1 MSVALDGPLNNLPGT
16 PGLATPLRPLVL
28 LGGAV
33 LLAHLAMLQ
42 AAPGA
47 LNLAEPLATR
57 QFITRTI
64 TPPPPAVP
72 APVAVAARPET
83 AAPAPA
89 PVARPRPAAPKTPA
103 APVLESNVPGVQVQR
118 SLDAINFVAINT
130 PVNAAPVAAAEP
142 TPPPEAP
149 AATAAPSPP
158 PPSAPPAAPSAPVA
172 VPAPVRLQYAVSG
185 EVRRLAYTARSELS
199 FAHDATSYQA
209 RLEVSAFLVGAR
221 SQTSVGSLTP
231 GGLAPTRFADKSR
244 AERAAHFDRERAR
257 ISFSANT
264 SEAPLLPGAQDRL
277 SVLLQLAALLAGDPG
292 RYPAGSQISI
302 QTAGP
307 TEAEPWLFAVEAEE
321 RLALPVGE
329 LATIKLTRA
338 PRREFDQRVE
348 IWLAPSLGYLPARVR
363 ITQANGDF
371 VDQQLRASGTP

>member
-1 MSVALDGPLNNLPGT
+1 MSVALDGPLNDLPGT
-16 PGLATPLRPLVL
+16 PGLATPLRPLIL

-72 APVAVAARPET
+72 APVAVAARPEP

-118 SLDAINFVAINT
+118 SSDAINSVAINT
-130 PVNAAPVAAAEP
+130 PANPAAVAAAEP
-142 TPPPEAP
+142 SPPPEAP
-149 AATAAPSPP
+149 AAPSPP

-172 VPAPVRLQYAVSG
+172 VPAPVRLQYMVSG
-185 EVRRLAYTARSELS
+185 EVRKLAYTARSELS
-199 FAHDATSYQA
+199 FVHDATSYQA

-277 SVLLQLAALLAGDPG
+277 SVLLQLAALLAGDPA

-321 RLALPVGE
+321 RQTLPVGE

>member
-1 MSVALDGPLNNLPGT
+1 MSVALDGALNDLPGT
-16 PGLATPLRPLVL
+16 PGLATPLRPLVP

-33 LLAHLAMLQ
+33 LLVHLAMLQ

-72 APVAVAARPET
+72 APVAVAARPEP
-83 AAPAPA
+83 AAPALA

-103 APVLESNVPGVQVQR
+103 APVLESNMPGVQVQR
-118 SLDAINFVAINT
+118 SLNAINSVAINT
-130 PVNAAPVAAAEP
+130 PANPAPVAAAEP
-142 TPPPEAP
+142 APPPEAP
-149 AATAAPSPP
+149 AATAAPS
-158 PPSAPPAAPSAPVA
+158 PPAAPSAPVA
-172 VPAPVRLQYAVSG
+172 VPAPVRLQYMVSG
-185 EVRRLAYTARSELS
+185 EVRKLAYTARSELS
-199 FAHDATSYQA
+199 FVHDATSYQA

-221 SQTSVGSLTP
+221 SQTSAGSLTP
-231 GGLAPTRFADKSR
+231 AGLAPTRFADKSR
-244 AERAAHFDRERAR
+244 TERAAHFDRERGR

-277 SVLLQLAALLAGDPG
+277 SVLLQLAALLAGDPA
-292 RYPAGSQISI
+292 RYPTGSQISI

-321 RLALPVGE
+321 RQTLPVGE

-348 IWLAPSLGYLPARVR
+348 LWLAPSLGYLPARVR

-371 VDQQLRASGTP
+371 VDQQLHASGTP